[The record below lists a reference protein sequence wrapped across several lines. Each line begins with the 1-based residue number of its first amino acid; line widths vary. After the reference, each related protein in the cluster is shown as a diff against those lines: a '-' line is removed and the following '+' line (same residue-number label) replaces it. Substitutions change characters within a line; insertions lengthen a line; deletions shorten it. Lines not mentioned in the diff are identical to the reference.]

1 MNDSQQPASSRI
13 EKLIALKRYEC
24 PPPGHAELLTSKI
37 ISRLEAEQMR
47 AREPWYRR
55 WMHAL
60 DLNPIL
66 TTAYGGVVMAL
77 MWLGWH
83 YGEHFE
89 AEAPAKVFG
98 NAGLQMG
105 SLGLMGSM
113 SSDEDASSLG
123 ITLEQAFQSVQTAS
137 SVQPRVHIP
146 GSPVPWLR
154 ESMAARTLSHADFQP
169 Y

>member
-98 NAGLQMG
+98 NADLQIG

-123 ITLEQAFQSVQTAS
+123 ITLGQAFQSVQTSS

>member
-1 MNDSQQPASSRI
+1 
-13 EKLIALKRYEC
+13 
-24 PPPGHAELLTSKI
+24 
-37 ISRLEAEQMR
+37 
-47 AREPWYRR
+47 
-55 WMHAL
+55 
-60 DLNPIL
+60 
-66 TTAYGGVVMAL
+66 
-77 MWLGWH
+77 
-83 YGEHFE
+83 
-89 AEAPAKVFG
+89 
-98 NAGLQMG
+98 
-105 SLGLMGSM
+105 MGSM